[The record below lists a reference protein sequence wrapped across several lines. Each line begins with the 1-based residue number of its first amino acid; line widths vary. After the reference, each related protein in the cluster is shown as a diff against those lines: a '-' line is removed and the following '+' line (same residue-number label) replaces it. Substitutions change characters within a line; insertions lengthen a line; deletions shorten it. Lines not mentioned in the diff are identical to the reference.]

1 MKKLLI
7 IFLILFAIQESFGQF
22 TFGPKVGY
30 ATSKLSTDFDSI
42 KESVKH
48 NFQIGAFARFGKKFY
63 FQPEFVYATSGGTL
77 KNESTGAREEID
89 RKNICIP
96 LLVGFKLINAKV
108 INLRV
113 MAGPVVNYD
122 IGTKIESNEYVIN
135 QMDPDDLKKASLGL
149 DMGAGVDVLIFS
161 LDLRYELGL
170 NNIYNGDMDMSMKS
184 NMFIV
189 SLGIKLL

>member
-63 FQPEFVYATSGGTL
+63 LQPELIYATSGGTL
-77 KNESTGAREEID
+77 KNESTGAQEEIS